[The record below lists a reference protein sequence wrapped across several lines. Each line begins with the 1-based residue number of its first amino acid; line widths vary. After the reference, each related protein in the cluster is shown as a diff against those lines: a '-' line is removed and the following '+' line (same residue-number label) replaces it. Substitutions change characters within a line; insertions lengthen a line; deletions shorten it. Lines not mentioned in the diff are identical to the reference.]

1 MKRTAFA
8 VASAAVLILPLLLA
22 LGGCSSRSGE
32 VDIESSVIGI
42 METRG
47 TEKTSR
53 IIFYDEN
60 LDETGYL
67 DLPYATFGGIFYNPL
82 ISQGSLYAIP
92 QGEHDKKD
100 GNMAVRIDLSALAV
114 EEYRIDQPAMN
125 AIATNNEY
133 IWTCNTF
140 NRESFI
146 NRCSMESGDVLSVAV
161 PEEFVMNILW
171 KDDTLYAF
179 SKSMETSDVS
189 VSLYDMDLNFME
201 RIDIADENLSVYR
214 TAVHEDLIY
223 FCGMGADEAAGY
235 EGKIGVLDTR
245 DKTVDYVN
253 LNERY
258 PSSIAFHGNTLLVSH
273 YDPFQG
279 SETDSP
285 FSIIDLETGSVKHYE
300 LGHPVEQIAVAGDTL
315 FVLSGGTVFRYQI
328 DGMQLV
334 DSAEIKMMP
343 GDFSYISGMFV
354 MPQP

>member
-8 VASAAVLILPLLLA
+8 TAAAAVLILLSLLA
-22 LGGCSSRSGE
+22 LGGCSSQSEE

-53 IIFYDEN
+53 IIFYNEN
-60 LDETGYL
+60 LNETGHL

-82 ISQGSLYAIP
+82 ISQGFLYAIP

-100 GNMAVRIDLSALAV
+100 GNMTVRIDLSTLAV

-133 IWTCNTF
+133 IWTCNTL

-146 NRCSMESGDVLSVAV
+146 NRCSMEDGDVLSIAI

-171 KDDTLYAF
+171 KDGTLYAF
-179 SKSMETSDVS
+179 SKSMETGNVS
-189 VSLYDMDLNFME
+189 ISLYDIDLNFME
-201 RIDIADENLSVYR
+201 RIDIADESLSVYR
-214 TAVHEDLIY
+214 TAVHENLIY

-245 DKTVDYVN
+245 NKTVDYVN
-253 LNERY
+253 LDGRY

-285 FSIIDLETGSVKHYE
+285 FSTIDLETGIVEHYE
-300 LGHPVEQIAVAGDTL
+300 LGHPVEQITVTDDTL
-315 FVLSGGTVFRYQI
+315 FVLGGTTVFRYQI

-334 DSAEIKMMP
+334 GSTEIKMMP